1 MSTIGHHLY
10 ELMKQSGIDVNNI
23 SEEDAT
29 TFVQK
34 MLEAKYTIESRQA
47 QQVEIKA
54 QHDALVKESRVD
66 EIIKQLQEKTKVKR
80 KRRSYN
86 SINDLVKEK
95 IEHAEAKMALGLSAI
110 NYEHIVEHLIA
121 DILITQYGL
130 ERTQYYNPELL
141 DNEFIDG
148 MRKNSHMSS
157 PRSRISS
164 LYKIEKNWRGS
175 RLDAKVKEIVNNV
188 ISSNKT
194 NLNPL
199 IDNYSDNIASAINIE
214 RLFLEIIEDAFAAET
229 QEVLVRELKK
239 KLRDTV
245 ISAVQGKVNE
255 LSATIMNNAVSSNI
269 ELISLIAMAKE
280 SVQKPR
286 KLEQIEKDINK
297 MIQETQKELFG
308 NEAD

>member
-23 SEEDAT
+23 SEEDAA

-47 QQVEIKA
+47 QQAEIKE
-54 QHDALVKESRVD
+54 QYDALVKESRVD

-80 KRRSYN
+80 KKRSYN

-95 IEHAEAKMALGLSAI
+95 IEHAEAKKALGLSAI

-130 ERTQYYNPELL
+130 ERAQYYNPALL
-141 DNEFIDG
+141 DNVFVDD
-148 MRKNSHMSS
+148 MRKNSHMAS
-157 PRSRISS
+157 PRSRIAS

-175 RLDAKVKEIVNNV
+175 RLDSKVKEIVNNV
-188 ISSNKT
+188 LSSNKT
-194 NLNPL
+194 NLDPL

-214 RLFLEIIEDAFAAET
+214 RLFLEIIEDAFAAEA

-245 ISAVQGKVNE
+245 ISAVHDKVNE

-280 SVQKPR
+280 GVQKPR
-286 KLEQIEKDINK
+286 KVEQIEKDINK

>member
-1 MSTIGHHLY
+1 
-10 ELMKQSGIDVNNI
+10 MKQSGIDVNNI